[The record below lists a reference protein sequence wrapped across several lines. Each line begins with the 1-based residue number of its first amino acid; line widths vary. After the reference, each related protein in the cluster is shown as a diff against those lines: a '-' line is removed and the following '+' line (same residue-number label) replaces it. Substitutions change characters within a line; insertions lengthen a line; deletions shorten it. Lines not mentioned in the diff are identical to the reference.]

1 MTVEKLEKLYDK
13 YRINEEEVKDYR
25 DAFMYVTDEISDI
38 ESVWDIIE
46 MDRRENDFAI
56 KSIAFNKK
64 IYNMFKRVLDK
75 PKVEDPTYYNR
86 DNLVLLEGAQLV
98 VNNLEYFGIIRD
110 ALDDDNYLELVR
122 LAAFLSDHFENNLEA
137 LGHIRDIVAMEK
149 KGEVVHE
156 DGPKYYNDVVD
167 EFAKR
172 KLSVIDEKRI
182 AYTKVK

>member
-25 DAFMYVTDEISDI
+25 DAFMYVTDEIADI

-46 MDRRENDFAI
+46 IDRRENDFAI

-75 PKVEDPTYYNR
+75 PKVEEDLTYYNR

-122 LAAFLSDHFENNLEA
+122 LTAFLSDHFENNLEA

-149 KGEVVHE
+149 R
-156 DGPKYYNDVVD
+156 
-167 EFAKR
+167 AK
-172 KLSVIDEKRI
+172 
-182 AYTKVK
+182 